1 MRRMAWKGAVAT
13 QTRGSPVLLRL
24 HKWLSQRH
32 QGWEENVL
40 ALKRRHSERAT
51 CPRWLIR
58 ERLATGTEYKL
69 DVSGREVLVWVVA
82 NVEVID
88 LKLWCNGHVD
98 VYKSGLVGSIV
109 GSPQLES
116 STQETSGVLD
126 IYYDE

>member
-1 MRRMAWKGAVAT
+1 MATK
-13 QTRGSPVLLRL
+13 S
-24 HKWLSQRH
+24 
-32 QGWEENVL
+32 
-40 ALKRRHSERAT
+40 
-51 CPRWLIR
+51 
-58 ERLATGTEYKL
+58 EYKL

-82 NVEVID
+82 NVEVIHV
-88 LKLWCNGHVD
+88 KLWCNGRVD